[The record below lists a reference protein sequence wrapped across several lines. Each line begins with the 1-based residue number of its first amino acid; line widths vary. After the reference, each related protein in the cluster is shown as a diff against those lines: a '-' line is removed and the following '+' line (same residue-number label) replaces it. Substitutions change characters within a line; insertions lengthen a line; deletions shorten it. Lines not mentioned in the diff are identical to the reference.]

1 MSDASNTV
9 NSFDPT
15 QGISL
20 TAVAQAYFAKKLAG
34 QVDKIIRLSTK
45 ESGCT
50 GFAYVLDLV
59 EQGEKSDELYLFDKV
74 KIAVASDTLP
84 LISGTEIDVVQEG
97 VNEVVK
103 FNNPNV
109 VAECGC
115 GESFSV
121 NDAHKAL

>member
-1 MSDASNTV
+1 MTATT
-9 NSFDPT
+9 FDPVSSV
-15 QGISL
+15 SL
-20 TAVAQAYFAKKLAG
+20 TASAQKYFASKLAKQPG
-34 QVDKIIRLSTK
+34 KLIRLSTK

-50 GFAYVLDLV
+50 GFSYVLDIV
-59 EQGEKSDELYLFDKV
+59 EG
-74 KIAVASDTLP
+74 ASDSDDVLTFGDVIFAVDSGSAQMLR
-84 LISGTEIDVVQEG
+84 GTEIDLVREG

-121 NDAHKAL
+121 S

>member
-1 MSDASNTV
+1 MTATT
-9 NSFDPT
+9 FDPVSSV
-15 QGISL
+15 SL
-20 TAVAQAYFAKKLAG
+20 TASAQKYFASKLVKQPG
-34 QVDKIIRLSTK
+34 KLIRLSTK

-50 GFAYVLDLV
+50 GFSYVLDIVSEPL
-59 EQGEKSDELYLFDKV
+59 GEDTVLSFDGVTLAVDSKSVGMLN
-74 KIAVASDTLP
+74 
-84 LISGTEIDVVQEG
+84 GTEIDLVREG

-121 NDAHKAL
+121 S

>member
-1 MSDASNTV
+1 MSEHANMVD
-9 NSFDPT
+9 SFDPK

-20 TAVAQAYFAKKLAG
+20 TNAAQMYFAKKLTG
-34 QVDKIIRLSTK
+34 QADKVIRLSTK

-59 EQGEKSDELYLFDKV
+59 DHAENNDNLYQFDQIRV
-74 KIAVASDTLP
+74 AVAADTIALVA
-84 LISGTEIDVVQEG
+84 GTEIDIAQEG

-121 NDAHKAL
+121 SDKDIID

>member
-1 MSDASNTV
+1 MTATT
-9 NSFDPT
+9 FDPVSSV
-15 QGISL
+15 SL
-20 TAVAQAYFAKKLAG
+20 TASAQKYFASKLAKQPG
-34 QVDKIIRLSTK
+34 KLIRLSTK

-50 GFAYVLDLV
+50 GFSYVLDIV
-59 EQGEKSDELYLFDKV
+59 EG
-74 KIAVASDTLP
+74 ASDSDDVLTFGDVIFAVDSESAQMLR
-84 LISGTEIDVVQEG
+84 GTEIDLVREG

-121 NDAHKAL
+121 S

>member
-1 MSDASNTV
+1 MSTET
-9 NSFDPT
+9 FDPNQT
-15 QGISL
+15 VSMTDAARKFFASKLKVQSEGSL
-20 TAVAQAYFAKKLAG
+20 V
-34 QVDKIIRLSTK
+34 RLSTK

-50 GFAYVLDLV
+50 GFSYVLDMV
-59 EQGEKSDELYLFDKV
+59 DGAFEQDTVLSFGEVTF
-74 KIAVASDTLP
+74 AVDSASAQMLK
-84 LISGTEIDVVQEG
+84 GTEIDLVREG

-121 NDAHKAL
+121 S

>member
-1 MSDASNTV
+1 MTATT
-9 NSFDPT
+9 FDPVSSV
-15 QGISL
+15 SL
-20 TAVAQAYFAKKLAG
+20 TASAQKYFASKLAKQPG
-34 QVDKIIRLSTK
+34 KLIRLSTK

-50 GFAYVLDLV
+50 GFSYVLDIV
-59 EQGEKSDELYLFDKV
+59 DG
-74 KIAVASDTLP
+74 ASDKDAVLSFGDVIFAVDSGSAQM
-84 LISGTEIDVVQEG
+84 LKGTEIDLVREG

-121 NDAHKAL
+121 S

>member
-1 MSDASNTV
+1 MTV
-9 NSFDPT
+9 TTFDPVSSV
-15 QGISL
+15 SL
-20 TAVAQAYFAKKLAG
+20 TASAQKYFASKLVKQPG
-34 QVDKIIRLSTK
+34 KLIRLSTK

-50 GFAYVLDLV
+50 GFSYVLDIVDTASGDDTVLEFGNV
-59 EQGEKSDELYLFDKV
+59 IL
-74 KIAVASDTLP
+74 AVDSSSAHQMLK
-84 LISGTEIDVVQEG
+84 GTEIDLVREG

-121 NDAHKAL
+121 S

>member
-1 MSDASNTV
+1 MTATT
-9 NSFDPT
+9 FDPASSV
-15 QGISL
+15 SL
-20 TAVAQAYFAKKLAG
+20 TASAQKYFASKLIKQPG
-34 QVDKIIRLSTK
+34 KLIRLSTK

-50 GFAYVLDLV
+50 GFSYVLDIVNEPFAEDAVLSFDGV
-59 EQGEKSDELYLFDKV
+59 TLAVDSKS
-74 KIAVASDTLP
+74 VAMLN
-84 LISGTEIDVVQEG
+84 GTEIDLVREG

-121 NDAHKAL
+121 S